1 MTDDTYADNL
11 TGDAHSTTS
20 VTEKH
25 GKDMSRTIYAIF
37 LILGTGALLPFNCY
51 ICPVDFWVA
60 FYGDFFVSAASLS
73 YNCGNWFCM
82 LFMMWKGYKLN
93 QNKLVLTALTVWLVS
108 LIIIPCFHP
117 MTDDATLKSVLTIIP
132 IFISGVAN
140 GFYFSTIISI
150 GSKIDPINAQAVMAG
165 NGIAGL
171 IPQFILIVIKLIFD
185 LSNIPEEEQ
194 EKYLFI

>member
-1 MTDDTYADNL
+1 MTDGMDVDNL
-11 TGDAHSTTS
+11 TGDAHMTGLGDKT
-20 VTEKH
+20 
-25 GKDMSRTIYAIF
+25 GRKDLSKTIYAIF

-51 ICPVDFWVA
+51 ICPVDFWVT
-60 FYGDFFVSAASLS
+60 FYGEFFVSAASLS
-73 YNCGNWFCM
+73 YNGGNWLCM

-132 IFISGVAN
+132 IFLSGVAN
-140 GFYFSTIISI
+140 GFYFSTIVSI

-185 LSNIPEEEQ
+185 LSNIPEEE
-194 EKYLFI
+194 